1 MKRTPISWIIG
12 MLLVFSMLLAA
23 CGGGAPAEEPAAEPT
38 AAAETAP
45 TESTATETEPT
56 EAVEDAAA
64 VEPTEA
70 TAEEPTAEPEPEATA
85 APEDDAEAET
95 EGAATGEEL
104 TFGMVLVGPINDAG
118 WSQAHYEGALYA
130 EENVPGANFIYV
142 DKVNP
147 ADRPN
152 ITVEQVVDDLV
163 SQGAQFII
171 TNSDDFKDGT
181 REAARAHP
189 DIPFLH
195 ISGDD
200 ALTGEGPENLGN
212 LMARMYY
219 GKMMAG
225 CAAALQT
232 ETGNLS
238 YLGPLI
244 NDETRR
250 LVSATYLGARY
261 CWENLREEKP
271 AEELQFQVTWI
282 GFWFNIP
289 GVTLDPTQVAND
301 FINAGSDIIISGID
315 TTEALVEANKA
326 TEAGTTV
333 YALPYDFEGAC
344 EQAPEVCLGV
354 PYFNW
359 GPSYVDELEAVG
371 ADLWESDWKWVG
383 PNWEDIN
390 DQDTSAIGFVKG
402 EGLTEA
408 NAATLDEFIAGLAD
422 GSIELYVGPLN
433 FQDGTVYLEE
443 GETASDEQIWYMPQL
458 LEGIEGQSA
467 AE

>member
-23 CGGGAPAEEPAAEPT
+23 CGGGAPAEETATEPT
-38 AAAETAP
+38 ATETAP
-45 TESTATETEPT
+45 TESTETETESAEDT
-56 EAVEDAAA
+56 EDAAT
-64 VEPTEA
+64 VESTEA
-70 TAEEPTAEPEPEATA
+70 PAEEPTAEPEATTTPEAA
-85 APEDDAEAET
+85 GEAES
-95 EGAATGEEL
+95 EEAATGEEL

-181 REAARAHP
+181 REAARTHP

-212 LMARMYY
+212 LMGRMYY

-232 ETGNLS
+232 QTGNIS

-261 CWENLREEKP
+261 CWENLSVDRP
-271 AEELQFQVTWI
+271 AGELQFQVTWI

-301 FINAGSDIIISGID
+301 FINAGSDVIISGID

-333 YALPYDFEGAC
+333 YAIPYDFEGAC
-344 EQAPEVCLGV
+344 EQAPDICLGV

-359 GPSYVDELEAVG
+359 GPSYVDELEAINDG
-371 ADLWESDWKWVG
+371 MWESEWKWVG

-390 DQDTSAIGFVKG
+390 DQDTSAIGFVQG
-402 EGLTEA
+402 DGLTEG
-408 NAATLDEFIAGLAD
+408 NATTLDIFIAGLAD

-458 LEGIEGQSA
+458 LAGIEGQSA